1 MSEIRRRLLCVHTKP
16 KEMPNYLCF
25 TALEDGEFTL
35 TIPSYVNANMLSYID
50 YSIDEGRTWVHT
62 ANSSSAITI
71 TTPTVTAGDKVYW
84 RGQGTKLNNGSD
96 NFARSCVFSATCTHN
111 VEGLLTSLL
120 YGKSAKED
128 DTISQ
133 AYSFHGL
140 FYNDTNLIDAAGLLF
155 PTNTTNYC
163 FAGMFQQCTGLI
175 NAPSTLPATVMSN
188 YCYSNMFYGD
198 TSLVSIPEFTIT
210 SAAQYCC
217 YQMFYNCTTL
227 PETSSFE
234 IANTATRCCQNM
246 FYQCRGL
253 VTVNGTLTS
262 MTLSQYCYYR
272 MFCGCNAL
280 VIVPTLPAL
289 TLVDYCYFG
298 MFDYC
303 TSMKEIRMYATNIS
317 ASNCLTNFMGH
328 STNNG
333 SYYRN
338 PNATW
343 AVAASDNL
351 IRAGWTL
358 FDGTEIDD
366 EVVIFADQNLKEI
379 VVGSYGGKMGG
390 IYTANANFMVNGGV
404 RIGGYYEDE
413 ITLKQIKN
421 IKSIGNFMNYQGPNS
436 SKITSLTSF
445 DEFRYFPASNT
456 TVVRGL
462 QGMLL
467 THFTL
472 PSDSVTIANY
482 FMPNINN
489 IRFDYPEGVVT
500 INSVP
505 KTTSTSVYGNAIT
518 VPKIVYPSTLTTIGN
533 SVYLIQAYTYQ
544 DSWIVMK
551 ATTPP
556 TASANLAHPHQL
568 DSSTSVD
575 KTSYPKIYVPDAS
588 VDYYKAAAYWSGIA
602 SRITPLSQFATDHP
616 DDVI

>member
-1 MSEIRRRLLCVHTKP
+1 MSELRRRLLYAKL
-16 KEMPNYLCF
+16 KELPNYLCF

-84 RGQGTKLNNGSD
+84 RGQGTKLNSGSD
-96 NFARSCVFSATCTHN
+96 NTAKSCTFSATCTHN

-120 YGKSAKED
+120 YGKSAKET

-140 FYNDTNLIDAAGLLF
+140 FYNDANLIDAAGLLF

-175 NAPSTLPATVMSN
+175 NAPSTLPATVMSDH
-188 YCYSNMFYGD
+188 CYSNMFFGD
-198 TSLVSIPEFTIT
+198 TSLVSMPEFTIT

-227 PETSSFE
+227 PETSSFV
-234 IANTATRCCQNM
+234 IANTATGCCQNM

-262 MTLSQYCYYR
+262 MTLSQYCYNG
-272 MFCGCNAL
+272 MFNNCNAL
-280 VIVPTLPAL
+280 VIAPTLPAL
-289 TLVDYCYFG
+289 TLVDYCYNG
-298 MFDYC
+298 MFNYC
-303 TSMKEIRMYATNIS
+303 TSINEIRMYATNIS

-366 EVVIFADQNLKEI
+366 EIVTFADQNLKEI

-421 IKSIGNFMNYQGPNS
+421 IKSIGTFMNYQGPNS

-456 TVVRGL
+456 TVGRGL
-462 QGMLL
+462 QGMRL

-472 PSDSVTIANY
+472 PSDSVTIANF
-482 FMPNINN
+482 FMPSIDN
-489 IRFDYPEGVVT
+489 IRFDFQEGITT

-505 KTTSTSVYGNAIT
+505 TTTSASPYGNGQI
-518 VPKIVYPSTLTTIGN
+518 VPKIVYPSTLTTIGGVVIIN
-533 SVYLIQAYTYQ
+533 SYPYQ

-556 TASANLAHPHQL
+556 TTTANLAHSIQL
-568 DSSTSVD
+568 DSSTSALKRD
-575 KTSYPKIYVPDAS
+575 YPKIYVPDES
-588 VDYYKAAAYWSGIA
+588 VDAYKTASWWVNIA
-602 SRITPLSQFATDHP
+602 SRITPLSQFAIDHP